1 MLNNEILG
9 YKKFTDKK
17 GNKRCVVEVVQNP
30 TQFERD
36 YGAVG
41 MKGAQIWIPVD
52 FQDKFVPAVVGKI
65 LDCSYEVNGR
75 YAEIVGVAFK

>member
-17 GNKRCVVEVVQNP
+17 GTKRCVVEVVQST
-30 TQFERD
+30 TQFDRD

-41 MKGAQIWIPVD
+41 MKGGQIWIPEE
-52 FQDKFVPAVVGKI
+52 FQDKFVPTVVGKI
-65 LDCSYEVNGR
+65 LDCSYEISGR
-75 YAEIVGVAFK
+75 YTNIVGVNIK